1 MQILPKSGLLLV
13 SKNQNTEI
21 DSDMYIPQTDD
32 NKKLITCNII
42 EGTETY
48 PKDTVVITGVY
59 SLYQLV
65 YKGEDYFFLDQ
76 DDVIGTIQNV

>member
-1 MQILPKSGLLLV
+1 MIPKSGLLLV
-13 SKNQNTEI
+13 SKNANTEI

-32 NKKLITCNII
+32 NKKLITCTVV
-42 EGTETY
+42 EGNDDY
-48 PKDTVVITGVY
+48 KKDDIVITGVY

-65 YKGEDYFFLDQ
+65 FKGEDYFFLDQ

>member
-13 SKNQNTEI
+13 SKNENTEI

-32 NKKLITCNII
+32 NKKLITCKVK
-42 EGTETY
+42 EGNDNY
-48 PKDTVVITGVY
+48 PADTTVITGVY

-65 YKGEDYFFLDQ
+65 FKGEDYFFLDQ
-76 DDVIGTIQNV
+76 DDVIGTIQDV

>member
-32 NKKLITCNII
+32 NKKLITCNVL
-42 EGTETY
+42 EGNENY
-48 PKDTVVITGVY
+48 SKDTVVVTGVY